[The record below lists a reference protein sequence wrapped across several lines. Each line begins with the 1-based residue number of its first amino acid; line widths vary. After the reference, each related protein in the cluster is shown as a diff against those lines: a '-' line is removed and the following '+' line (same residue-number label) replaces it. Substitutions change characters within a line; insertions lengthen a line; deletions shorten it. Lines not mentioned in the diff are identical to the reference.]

1 MRNLLGDGANEEEY
15 EIINGSVSM
24 EDATQYDNGYGG
36 VVKDMDLGKDG
47 AARRFPP
54 NIRLRGSTIY
64 SDKDSIDNIVED
76 MEMEAE
82 VIDE

>member
-36 VVKDMDLGKDG
+36 VMNYMDLGYNG
-47 AARRFPP
+47 AASQYFP
-54 NIRLRGSTIY
+54 NIRLRGIA
-64 SDKDSIDNIVED
+64 IDYGED
-76 MEMEAE
+76 H
-82 VIDE
+82 VD